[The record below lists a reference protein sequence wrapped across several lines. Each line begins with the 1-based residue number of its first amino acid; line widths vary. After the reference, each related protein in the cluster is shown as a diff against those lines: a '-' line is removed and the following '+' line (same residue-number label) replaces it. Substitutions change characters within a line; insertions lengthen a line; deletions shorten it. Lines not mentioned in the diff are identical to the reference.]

1 MEICEI
7 NQHSQS
13 CDFIRGHYGVMLSEE
28 EREMVVRSF
37 KDGDVSFSDMVCSR
51 DGQAGG
57 VSLFGGLLTMP
68 NGHLTVKEVL
78 DTLKVETVEKIEITL
93 RSGLLFRTGAGDR
106 ETRILEDLLKIRR
119 QTQGKG
125 SVAEDAVNGVLTHPV
140 IEALIRQ
147 KWHSVRFLFF
157 GHIRY

>member
-7 NQHSQS
+7 NQHSHA
-13 CDFIRGHYGVMLSEE
+13 CDFIRGRYGVMLSEE
-28 EREMVVRSF
+28 EREKIVRSF

-93 RSGLLFRTGAGDR
+93 RSGLLFRTGEGDR

>member
-1 MEICEI
+1 MEICDS
-7 NQHSQS
+7 NQHNQA
-13 CDFIRGHYGVMLSEE
+13 CDLIRGRRDIMLSQE
-28 EREMVVRSF
+28 EREMLVKSIE
-37 KDGDVSFSDMVCSR
+37 DGEISLSEMVCSR
-51 DGQAGG
+51 DGQEGG
-57 VSLFGGLLTMP
+57 VTLFGGLLTMP